1 MRRQLLSMGVL
12 LGCAVAAFAQ
22 SRDPQADEPEVIF
35 DEIVQVAAAGKA
47 VDVAFANHDLEIVQP
62 TKVVWIAD
70 PTQDGVEA
78 RASQPI
84 PGTAKAGT
92 HMGRRGPHVLQNTAA
107 VTASS
112 KGIFALSESGRL
124 TMVGGQS
131 VDSLH
136 VGRTLA
142 TAIDVDVSANGLIFV
157 LWGSR
162 VEVFTT
168 PLRAPLWSF
177 ELDDDMKPA
186 VALAASAAGEV
197 FVVGHGSRA
206 VNVYELTSNGRYE
219 RKASVDAGSLEL
231 EAPGGVAVTPFML
244 LPVPER
250 EGWSDRDRF
259 VLVSDTASGSLIAL
273 NRKDLSFVGRWD
285 LRQKNPGAAPGRLAV
300 SNRGQ
305 IAYVDQ
311 RAAEAWV
318 LPTSVMAGLLSGAD
332 FRWRILNPEAPTA
345 PMRVQGGDT
354 LRLR

>member
-1 MRRQLLSMGVL
+1 MRQQLLRTGIL
-12 LGCAVAAFAQ
+12 LCGATAVFAQ
-22 SRDPQADEPEVIF
+22 SRNPQADEPQVVF

-47 VDVAFANHDLEIVQP
+47 LDVAFANHDLEIVQP

-84 PGTAKAGT
+84 QGTAKAGA
-92 HMGRRGPHVLQNTAA
+92 HMGRRGPHVLRNTAA
-107 VTASS
+107 VAASS
-112 KGIFALSESGRL
+112 SGIFALSESGRL
-124 TMVGGQS
+124 TVVGASNIDSLQVGGS
-131 VDSLH
+131 
-136 VGRTLA
+136 LA
-142 TAIDVDVSANGLIFV
+142 TAIDVDVNVNGLIFV

-168 PLRAPLWSF
+168 PPRAPLWSF
-177 ELDDDMKPA
+177 ALEDDIQPA

-197 FVVGHGSRA
+197 FVVGQGSRA
-206 VNVYELTSNGRYE
+206 LGVYELSSNGRYE
-219 RKASVDAGSLEL
+219 RKASADAASLDL

-259 VLVSDTASGSLIAL
+259 VLISDSATGSLVAL
-273 NRKDLSFVGRWD
+273 DRTDLSFVGRWD
-285 LRQKNPGAAPGRLAV
+285 LREKNPAASPGRLAV

-318 LPTSVMAGLLSGAD
+318 LPTSVMASLVSGAD
-332 FRWRILNPEAPTA
+332 FRWRILNPDAPI
-345 PMRVQGGDT
+345 RVQGGDT